1 MDKKKETTDEL
12 LASRRAIY
20 GDRVKNMERT
30 AMLWSALL
38 GVTIEDWQVPLM
50 MSAYKMLRTFE
61 TPDYSDNSDDID
73 GWKKM
78 FVEVMEA
85 NYGGIIQART
95 VEEYQAQK
103 DGSLY
108 LDRQSLI
115 GQIENLKEQLDVKQE
130 QNEELHEE
138 LQQWKE
144 PGLWVKMSKDRVEQ
158 EEGSGNPYANVPD
171 EPVAERTDWTP
182 HDCDKS
188 CSWTDGAGRRCAL
201 AAGHPNTVNHLI
213 RNIDNVED
221 EWVPAD
227 QRCSWKDPA
236 GRQCTYPLHAPSL
249 PHHVRNIHTRERGK

>member
-78 FVEVMEA
+78 FVEIMEA

-108 LDRQSLI
+108 LDRSSLI

-130 QNEELHEE
+130 QNDQLYE
-138 LQQWKE
+138 QYQAQ
-144 PGLWVKMSKDRVEQ
+144 KDRLKKP
-158 EEGSGNPYANVPD
+158 EGSGNPY
-171 EPVAERTDWTP
+171 
-182 HDCDKS
+182 
-188 CSWTDGAGRRCAL
+188 
-201 AAGHPNTVNHLI
+201 

-249 PHHVRNIHTRERGK
+249 PHHVRNIHTRERGA